1 MKRHLSFISALGMCF
16 VALNITAHAQQVKAD
31 TGSIAIG
38 GSVTGSTVIIGI
50 PQEKVDELLRDA
62 KRPLEELTAQQRET
76 IALIKEKL
84 DLTLNQARVAL
95 AIVGENDV
103 PPELVPVKLVE
114 IAEGFKALREKV
126 SAQPGDDPKI
136 AVLKTAAQTAIDAGE
151 LVKADSLLAEIETEQ
166 RRAHDRL
173 ALNEAE
179 TSARRGDIALTRLR
193 YREAA
198 THFGNAAASFPP
210 ASAYKDKWIT
220 YLRKEANA
228 LYKQGGEL
236 GDNGALL
243 LAVERY
249 KALLKITPHDRTPL
263 DWTETQN
270 DLGLALSSLG
280 ERETDTVNLE
290 QAIVAFREALTEVSR
305 EHVPLRWAAIQNN
318 LANALSSIG
327 QRESGTAKLE
337 EAAVVYQEALTGV
350 TRERAPLYWAMIQHN
365 LGFVLVRLGER
376 ERGTVKLERAVIAF
390 REALKEQTRER
401 VPLDW
406 ARTQNNLGNALVAI
420 GVRESGT
427 VKLEQAIVAFRE
439 ALTARTRER
448 APLQWAIR
456 SRAAV
461 AFQVIEGFLGYVV
474 AAVYAVHDLQ
484 GTKTRSFDG
493 ALLQPAHEVLGLVR
507 HSEAQE
513 GVQSKRRVA
522 HPGIAIVPIAHPA
535 DLLGETARRCRDD
548 RPGRREG
555 QQLQHQSRAVDHLA
569 PAAIVAALAHP
580 APPELEC
587 LRQQLGADEPRLRQ
601 PGVAITLDLAQD
613 ERRWLA
619 GVQQELGGDSRALAR
634 QRKAADQREAHAGGL
649 KHRTAAF
656 QSDLMRPSRVIECGL
671 AFEPEAHGPAYC
683 PHHANDLMHLLAAA
697 GILDRHEVDHLADPL
712 RA

>member
-1 MKRHLSFISALGMCF
+1 MRKLVMKRHLSFISALGMCF

-448 APLQWAIR
+448 APLQWAMT
-456 SRAAV
+456 
-461 AFQVIEGFLGYVV
+461 QNNLG
-474 AAVYAVHDLQ
+474 
-484 GTKTRSFDG
+484 S
-493 ALLQPAHEVLGLVR
+493 ALVSL
-507 HSEAQE
+507 
-513 GVQSKRRVA
+513 
-522 HPGIAIVPIAHPA
+522 
-535 DLLGETARRCRDD
+535 
-548 RPGRREG
+548 GRRESG
-555 QQLQHQSRAVDHLA
+555 TAKLEEAVVVFSEALSEQTRERVPLDWARSLGNQGGALMLLAERRQDAAMAETALSQINTAFETMRDGGHAPNAAFYESQLPRAR
-569 PAAIVAALAHP
+569 AIVA
-580 APPELEC
+580 
-587 LRQQLGADEPRLRQ
+587 RLRGQ
-601 PGVAITLDLAQD
+601 
-613 ERRWLA
+613 
-619 GVQQELGGDSRALAR
+619 
-634 QRKAADQREAHAGGL
+634 
-649 KHRTAAF
+649 
-656 QSDLMRPSRVIECGL
+656 
-671 AFEPEAHGPAYC
+671 
-683 PHHANDLMHLLAAA
+683 
-697 GILDRHEVDHLADPL
+697 
-712 RA
+712 